1 MGETER
7 YAEFFINAGFNIQFN
22 PKDKATLEFSIMRSL
37 TLIVASDAEFHTEH
51 ETERQLEAE
60 VNLNKLCGR
69 PTQYA
74 PPLQVDL

>member
-7 YAEFFINAGFNIQFN
+7 YAEFLINAGFNIQFN
-22 PKDKATLEFSIMRSL
+22 PKAIAMLEFSIMRSL

-51 ETERQLEAE
+51 ETKHQLQTE
-60 VNLNKLCGR
+60 VNLNKLCWR

-74 PPLQVDL
+74 LQADF